1 MSVHAVVLDI
11 EGTTG
16 SLSHVRDVLFPYA
29 RKRIGAWM
37 RERRGTEDWHR
48 VVRSVRAHTTEPG
61 LDEEAVAE
69 RLEQWADA
77 DVKAAPLKDLQGM
90 VWASGY
96 ASGELY
102 GHVYPEVPRA
112 LERWKAQGIARYI
125 YSSGSEAAQRDW
137 FRHTEF
143 GDLSGLLD
151 GYFDLVS
158 AGPKGEARSY
168 RAISGLLGGRC
179 SSTLFVSD
187 VGEELD
193 AAAAAGWQTVAV
205 RRRDDA
211 RGAAVPGHPLVS
223 SLDALGLT
231 PVTDGINR

>member
-48 VVRSVRAHTTEPG
+48 VVRSVRAHTAEPG
-61 LDEEAVAE
+61 LDEEAVVA
-69 RLEQWADA
+69 RLEHWADA
-77 DVKAAPLKDLQGM
+77 DIKAAPLKDLQGM
-90 VWASGY
+90 IWASGY
-96 ASGELY
+96 AAGELY
-102 GHVYPEVPRA
+102 GHVYPEVPSA

-137 FRHTEF
+137 FRHTEA

-158 AGPKGEARSY
+158 AGPKGEAGSY
-168 RAISGLLGGRC
+168 RAVSGLLDGPG

-187 VGEELD
+187 TGEELD

-205 RRRDDA
+205 RRPEDT
-211 RGAAVPGHPLVS
+211 RGTAVPGHPVVS
-223 SLDALGLT
+223 CLDALGLV
-231 PVTDGINR
+231 PLTDGVDR